1 LLPFRLYNEVHMTPA
16 QESPPQVTELPTLYL
31 ADVKARFDSIKTM
44 AERAAAQVDDAAFFA
59 PLGDEENS
67 IALLMKHMAGNLRSR
82 FTDFLTT
89 DGEKP
94 DRNRDAEFEQ
104 SPSDSRAAIVA
115 RWDEGW
121 RILFA
126 ALDTIAPGDLTRTVT
141 IRGEPHTVIQALSR
155 QLAHQSQHAGQ
166 IVLLAKHAA
175 GERWKTLSIPR
186 GQSAAVTRDIA
197 ARHGRG

>member
-1 LLPFRLYNEVHMTPA
+1 MSPSP
-16 QESPPQVTELPTLYL
+16 ESPSQTASLATLYL
-31 ADVKARFDSIKTM
+31 ADVKARFESIKTT
-44 AERAAAQVDDAAFFA
+44 ADRASAQVDDAAFFA
-59 PLGDEENS
+59 PLGAEENS
-67 IALLMKHMAGNLRSR
+67 IALVMKHMAGNLRSR
-82 FTDFLTT
+82 FTDFLTS

-104 SPSDSRAAIVA
+104 SPADSRAAILA
-115 RWDEGW
+115 RWDDGW

-155 QLAHQSQHAGQ
+155 QLVHQSQHAGQ

-175 GERWKTLSIPR
+175 GARWKTLSIPR
-186 GQSAAVTRDIA
+186 GQSAAFTRDLA
-197 ARHGRG
+197 DRQQRG